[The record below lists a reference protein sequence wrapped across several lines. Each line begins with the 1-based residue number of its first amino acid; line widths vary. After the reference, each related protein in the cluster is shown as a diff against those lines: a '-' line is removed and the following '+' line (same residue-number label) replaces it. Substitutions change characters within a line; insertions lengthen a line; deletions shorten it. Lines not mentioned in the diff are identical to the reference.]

1 MSKVK
6 ANVIIPTDLVDPIE
20 SHEIEAAWILARHYN
35 VIVEFLKPID
45 GYKVK
50 TADFV
55 MDGIIWELK
64 SPIGKSKN
72 TIEYALRRAGKQSRF
87 LVFDGRRALL
97 SDEFMVQKI
106 HYELS
111 KRRSIKKVIFINK
124 NQEVLEILT

>member
-6 ANVIIPTDLVDPIE
+6 ANVIIPTDLVNPIE

-72 TIEYALRRAGKQSRF
+72 TIEHTLRRAGKQSRF
-87 LVFDGRRALL
+87 LVFDGRRAQL

>member
-6 ANVIIPTDLVDPIE
+6 ANVIIPTDLVNPIE

-72 TIEYALRRAGKQSRF
+72 TIEYTLRRAGKQSRF
-87 LVFDGRRALL
+87 LVFDGRRAQL

-124 NQEVLEILT
+124 NQEVLEIVT